1 MIPIPLPSEIFLKKT
16 LDIFSHMVFTGG
28 TMKSQGRPAVYHS
41 LTYEELGE
49 YVGAKAL
56 IPIKKNWLEN
66 LGFDFGEVSEKPQQ
80 PTVKEQLQEIKYEIT
95 EFDE

>member
-1 MIPIPLPSEIFLKKT
+1 
-16 LDIFSHMVFTGG
+16 
-28 TMKSQGRPAVYHS
+28 MKSQGRPAVYHS

-95 EFDE
+95 EFDNE